1 MSTPKPQNEPTMEE
15 ILASIRKII
24 SEDAEAPAKPAET
37 PAAAVPAAPAA
48 PPPAAQPAPP
58 SLRQEAASA
67 PQDESVLELT
77 DMVKDDGSVE
87 KLKQPSEELVMTDTP
102 EPEPTPAPAQAS
114 RPGPTPESELLSS
127 QSAAAAATALAGLA
141 GVRTATRGL
150 ALGDGQK
157 TIEDIVRELLRPM
170 LKDWLDSN
178 LPPLV
183 ERLVQ
188 REITKLAGLADD
200 R

>member
-24 SEDAEAPAKPAET
+24 SEDAETPAKPGEA
-37 PAAAVPAAPAA
+37 PAAAAPAAPAA
-48 PPPAAQPAPP
+48 APAAPAASPAP
-58 SLRQEAASA
+58 AAA
-67 PQDESVLELT
+67 RDESVLELT

-87 KLKQPSEELVMTDTP
+87 KVTQQPSEELVMTDTTP
-102 EPEPTPAPAQAS
+102 EPVSAPPRSAA
-114 RPGPTPESELLSS
+114 GDNELLSS
-127 QSAAAAATALAGLA
+127 RSAAAAASALAGLA
-141 GVRTATRGL
+141 GAAAASRGM
-150 ALGDGQK
+150 ALGNGQK

-188 REITKLAGLADD
+188 REIAKLAGHVDD

>member
-24 SEDAEAPAKPAET
+24 SEDAEAPAKPGEA
-37 PAAAVPAAPAA
+37 PAAAPSAPAAAPTPAAPAA
-48 PPPAAQPAPP
+48 
-58 SLRQEAASA
+58 SRAASA
-67 PQDESVLELT
+67 PPAEAREDVLELT

-87 KLKQPSEELVMTDTP
+87 KVKQPSEELVMTDSQP
-102 EPEPTPAPAQAS
+102 EPAAPPRPAAAPDN
-114 RPGPTPESELLSS
+114 ELLSS
-127 QSAAAAATALAGLA
+127 RSAAAAASALAGLA
-141 GVRTATRGL
+141 GAAAATRGM
-150 ALGDGQK
+150 ALGNGQK

-170 LKDWLDSN
+170 LKDWLDAN

-188 REITKLAGLADD
+188 REIAKLAGHVDD

>member
-24 SEDAEAPAKPAET
+24 SEDAETPAKPGES
-37 PAAAVPAAPAA
+37 PAAAAPAAPAA
-48 PPPAAQPAPP
+48 APAAP
-58 SLRQEAASA
+58 SA
-67 PQDESVLELT
+67 PTAPASPTAAGDESVLELT

-87 KLKQPSEELVMTDTP
+87 KVKQSSEELVMTDTTP
-102 EPEPTPAPAQAS
+102 EPVAAPPRPAA
-114 RPGPTPESELLSS
+114 GDNELLSS
-127 QSAAAAATALAGLA
+127 RSAAAAASALAGLA
-141 GVRTATRGL
+141 GAAAASRGM
-150 ALGDGQK
+150 ALGNGQK

-170 LKDWLDSN
+170 LKDWLDAN

-188 REITKLAGLADD
+188 REIAKLAGHVDD